1 MSLTIFVKSSIS
13 DVWQSFKHHFD
24 FHSDL
29 MEMEPELV
37 QLLLETVFWFQ
48 IVSRENFKDS
58 LGGIV
63 KRIDA
68 PANKFHGTLD
78 RIFMTTCWTIEKL

>member
-1 MSLTIFVKSSIS
+1 
-13 DVWQSFKHHFD
+13 
-24 FHSDL
+24 

-48 IVSRENFKDS
+48 IVSRENLKDS

-63 KRIDA
+63 RRIDA

-78 RIFMTTCWTIEKL
+78 RIFMTTC